1 LGKMEE
7 KMKRTIFLMIISS
20 FAIGACALAP
30 VETDPQKRQARWD
43 AMRQDCYANGGVWND
58 NNHSCQGRD
67 RKY

>member
-1 LGKMEE
+1 
-7 KMKRTIFLMIISS
+7 MIISS